1 MLPPS
6 VYAVRFLHT
15 SDWHLGR
22 SFHGVGLLAAQVLFL
37 DHLVE
42 VVRTEGVDAVVIAGD
57 VYDRALPPPDAV
69 AAFSETLQRIVD
81 AGAQVIVTSGNHD
94 SAIRL
99 GFAGG
104 LLERAG
110 VHLRTSLSDLRPVRI
125 KDVDIHPLPY
135 LEPQVCAAALE
146 TDDRTQ
152 AGVLRA
158 AMARIRPSFG
168 LARHDVVLAHAFVAG
183 GVGSDSERDLSLGG
197 VSAVPPEVFAGVS
210 YAALGHL
217 HGQQQVAEGVRYSGS
232 PVAMSFGEAHHRKGS
247 LLVDLGGSAPAVE
260 VVPAPVARRLAVL
273 RGRLAD
279 LLADPRHTE
288 AEGAWCQ
295 VTLTDPIRPLGAMDR
310 VRLRFPHALEVR
322 FAPEGAASAPTSYA
336 ARVASRADVEIC
348 CDFLGHVRS
357 GAAASPDER
366 ALLTEALDESRRA
379 RHIRDDEGLVADA
392 RGIPEA
398 VEGAA

>member
-1 MLPPS
+1 M
-6 VYAVRFLHT
+6 
-15 SDWHLGR
+15 
-22 SFHGVGLLAAQVLFL
+22 
-37 DHLVE
+37 
-42 VVRTEGVDAVVIAGD
+42 
-57 VYDRALPPPDAV
+57 
-69 AAFSETLQRIVD
+69 
-81 AGAQVIVTSGNHD
+81 
-94 SAIRL
+94 
-99 GFAGG
+99 
-104 LLERAG
+104 
-110 VHLRTSLSDLRPVRI
+110 
-125 KDVDIHPLPY
+125 
-135 LEPQVCAAALE
+135 
-146 TDDRTQ
+146 
-152 AGVLRA
+152 
-158 AMARIRPSFG
+158 
-168 LARHDVVLAHAFVAG
+168 
-183 GVGSDSERDLSLGG
+183 
-197 VSAVPPEVFAGVS
+197 
-210 YAALGHL
+210 
-217 HGQQQVAEGVRYSGS
+217 RYSGS

-336 ARVASRADVEIC
+336 ARVASRSDVEIC